1 MSTTALSTLRDRL
14 NIMIG
19 DSLSDTVTT
28 ALTTSTAVVCTNL
41 TKYTGDAN
49 YFKNWYVLITSGVN
63 DGQCRKVASSTAA
76 GTLTV
81 YGANFASDGATLATF
96 ELHKLDPTQKTRAI
110 NNAARELYPTYLF
123 RRVTDETL
131 ITGNAL
137 PNAHFEDWTA
147 TTHPDFWTASVST
160 VGEENTII
168 RGGTSSAKLSVAAGS
183 LYCSNAEYPQLLD
196 LMGTTIDFK
205 CWVYASAASECR
217 LGIYTKQA
225 DGTEQNTQYS
235 SYHSGGSEWEL
246 LEIESYALND
256 DLTDI
261 KFSLYN
267 ATTGTCYFDNARVT
281 GKDFYAY
288 LLPKT
293 FQTGHITQVWEQVTG
308 YSDDI
313 CDDVKSGHNDFAEV
327 FGWNTPTGDDGYKYL
342 RLPYIL
348 SSERKLRL
356 VGEAPLEDTLSS
368 DTDTMTIEGE
378 RVNLLLAYAAYLVYE
393 MQRGIAS
400 GQSKDFY
407 NQEIAYWGGKTERLK
422 RTLKMTRPN
431 GQIRWS

>member
-1 MSTTALSTLRDRL
+1 ML
-14 NIMIG
+14 G
-19 DSLSDTVTT
+19 DD
-28 ALTTSTAVVCTNL
+28 NL
-41 TKYTGDAN
+41 
-49 YFKNWYVLITSGVN
+49 
-63 DGQCRKVASSTAA
+63 
-76 GTLTV
+76 V
-81 YGANFASDGATLATF
+81 YA
-96 ELHKLDPTQKTRAI
+96 KRYTRAI

-137 PNAHFEDWTA
+137 PNAHFEDWTSSSY
-147 TTHPDFWTASVST
+147 PDFWTVSVVT
-160 VGEENTII
+160 AAEENTII
-168 RGGTSSAKLSVAAGS
+168 RGATSSIKLTSSAAGYA
-183 LYCSNAEYPQLLD
+183 YCSEVEYPQLLD
-196 LMGTTIDFK
+196 LMGITVTFK
-205 CWVYASAASECR
+205 CWVLSDYATEAR

-225 DGTEQNTQYS
+225 DGTEQTTYS
-235 SYHSGGSEWEL
+235 SYHSGGGEWEL
-246 LEIESYALND
+246 LEIEDYALND
-256 DLTDI
+256 DLVEIQFRLCMAGNQSSKT
-261 KFSLYN
+261 
-267 ATTGTCYFDNARVT
+267 AYFDNARVT

-313 CDDVKSGHNDFAEV
+313 CDDVKSSHNAFAET
-327 FGWNTPTGDDGYKYL
+327 FGWNIITGDDGYKYL

-378 RVNLLLAYAAYLVYE
+378 RVNLLLAYAAYLLYE
-393 MQRGIAS
+393 MQRGVAS

-422 RTLKMTRPN
+422 RTLKMTKPS